1 MMNNNNNNN
10 SNSIDATTATAM
22 IIADAFKNAVQQNNH
37 AVRLLQ
43 AGCYHEASII
53 FQRAIQSTRTVLK
66 KMKDGNILP
75 TSNRFI
81 RYQWSMAPPSSSSSL
96 ALSGATTTTSRGGDS
111 FVFRRALSIIMPP
124 TLFDNKMEVPNI
136 RATSTIFLF
145 NLGLS
150 FHLEA
155 ATAATA
161 AADSNLKEQ
170 FLEKALGCYRVAMTM
185 RNKYRKKE
193 YDQLF
198 DLALANNVAEIHRLL
213 HNYQEASVH
222 YEIMKQHTNA
232 LHQTMLTTEDVAGF
246 IFNLACFAVPRMAS
260 AA

>member
-1 MMNNNNNNN
+1 MMMNNNNN
-10 SNSIDATTATAM
+10 IEATTATAATAM

-43 AGCYHEASII
+43 AGCYHEASIT
-53 FQRAIQSTRTVLK
+53 FQRAIQSTRAVLK

-81 RYQWSMAPPSSSSSL
+81 RYQWSMAPPLSSL
-96 ALSGATTTTSRGGDS
+96 ALSATTTTASRGAGDS

-124 TLFDNKMEVPNI
+124 TLFDNKTEIPNI

-155 ATAATA
+155 AATA
-161 AADSNLKEQ
+161 TAADSNLKEQ
-170 FLEKALGCYRVAMTM
+170 EFLEKALGCYRVAMTM